1 MSIKDLLV
9 AYQGDAG
16 SRNALAFA
24 LEVAEKY
31 GAALTGVHVQAPRQH
46 VSPLETWIEQHVREI
61 DGQDVGEIAR
71 KAEAEAAARIEAAF
85 REQVGN
91 GAQAPREWLSLSGPP
106 DVLLARASRFHDFLI
121 TGQFEGS
128 IRHGGRA
135 VQPETILRRAG
146 KPVVIVPQNYQ
157 VRPFRDAAVVA
168 WDGSASAARAL
179 SDAMRILQTKKRLDV
194 VSVQCDGDRIGPL
207 TDHDIIRYLKRHDID
222 ARLVTLRSEDGNVG
236 RTILDYCAEYDPDV
250 LIMGAFGRGK
260 LGDLLFGGVSRYVLE
275 NQTVPVM
282 MAH

>member
-1 MSIKDLLV
+1 
-9 AYQGDAG
+9 
-16 SRNALAFA
+16 
-24 LEVAEKY
+24 
-31 GAALTGVHVQAPRQH
+31 
-46 VSPLETWIEQHVREI
+46 
-61 DGQDVGEIAR
+61 
-71 KAEAEAAARIEAAF
+71 
-85 REQVGN
+85 
-91 GAQAPREWLSLSGPP
+91 
-106 DVLLARASRFHDFLI
+106 
-121 TGQFEGS
+121 
-128 IRHGGRA
+128 
-135 VQPETILRRAG
+135 
-146 KPVVIVPQNYQ
+146 
-157 VRPFRDAAVVA
+157 
-168 WDGSASAARAL
+168 
-179 SDAMRILQTKKRLDV
+179 MRILQTKKRLDV